1 MNACSKKDRQAQ
13 RIEEWRKR
21 NQKFIG
27 TNEPTSSSNSSLL
40 SVNLF
45 PAPYKINRGD
55 EISSRLQNTLGR
67 YDEMKDVLIH
77 QCNQCYLVG
86 VSHPPNHQAAD
97 QSIPAF
103 PEKPS
108 SSLRA
113 PHSFRKGESFSEYD
127 YSQVGEP
134 CKISLE
140 SSTIQAA
147 TKRLCG
153 QMFDS
158 GKMGCGSIQ
167 DTGSKASRSLERSN
181 IRRQHSSMGAAALPI
196 WKPTAYVR
204 PMDGQDLVTIEVTCR
219 GENVSPGQLKPD
231 QPESLLTRDVYSQGD
246 NGNLTTLVRLHT
258 DNVKSPQPEIGFF
271 NTDCV
276 ENILR
281 EMTHSWPPLLA
292 ALPSASSSQSS
303 KLSHSQLPTKE
314 NHLNSRHKRGGN
326 LTKEPAWETDVDKS
340 FLEDDLKLSSDEDEI
355 TQVLEQVSPFCS
367 PFRHRARLQHFDE
380 SSSGE
385 DHTCDISNAMS
396 FELGSNMKPL
406 HNSSGKT
413 NPNWVHQS
421 QSASRHIASDA
432 STPIHDAA
440 EASCSS
446 GGGGSGDFAE
456 LTDLSVSGTSSDS
469 HESDSESSSNSSGE
483 RNMNNTTRDNSPENV
498 RDRQEHRKK
507 SRWNVDTE
515 KQKISLSQ
523 PACSPSHISIS
534 DRKSNSSKLAGEK
547 DKWRKTTSSSSY
559 LQPKPY
565 SKPHKAEA
573 ERRESSVH
581 QPLKAEP
588 LTSRKFE
595 APLKRPER
603 EQGNVK
609 GTASTLKNVPIPNG
623 CGRQNGSMAEVTPGK
638 SKSTHPTEHH
648 CATIDLS
655 TPLQNGHRKEKRS
668 RIMLDNMVGS
678 LDQRLQEARKLK
690 HKADNMVDPSWKAVT
705 YMQAAL
711 FYIECGIVMEEDS
724 IEAKMVY
731 NMYCKTLEIIRHAIS
746 LQKFATSNASSN
758 DKKLSTICYRC
769 LSLLYLHL
777 FCFKKDSALKYSKI
791 LMDHFKNTSL
801 TARAQS
807 PGKDRATTTLC
818 SPLLDT
824 STSATAGPRTL
835 SIPQYVV
842 HMTTSHLH
850 ITNQLLH
857 SYNAWEQAEA
867 LAKENIEFF
876 HKLDAAVDALTLTS
890 GLRVLVQHS
899 RTGLHWLQAEKAQ
912 T

>member
-1 MNACSKKDRQAQ
+1 MNAYATCSKKDRQAQ

-483 RNMNNTTRDNSPENV
+483 RNMNNTTRDNSPEPEPPSSTNKWQLKKWMIKV
-498 RDRQEHRKK
+498 TPLEEGQGSPCKSLWDKDLCLVPSTIPGESLTVPTTLTTFTTSCISFEQTESDATNDHRRKVTSQTQSSDTLSPQRLVGWKQPKGYKIQGATVKSTSDEQKIQVITPTIGCLSSKFTKPQESYKQPHTSPHLSKQSRIFDHGKEQLWKDRKRDCSVFELQMPHV
-507 SRWNVDTE
+507 SHWNVPKSVGFVDFDSSEHSESGLDSDGDTM
-515 KQKISLSQ
+515 
-523 PACSPSHISIS
+523 P
-534 DRKSNSSKLAGEK
+534 
-547 DKWRKTTSSSSY
+547 T
-559 LQPKPY
+559 KPGV
-565 SKPHKAEA
+565 A
-573 ERRESSVH
+573 
-581 QPLKAEP
+581 
-588 LTSRKFE
+588 LTRNF
-595 APLKRPER
+595 
-603 EQGNVK
+603 
-609 GTASTLKNVPIPNG
+609 
-623 CGRQNGSMAEVTPGK
+623 
-638 SKSTHPTEHH
+638 
-648 CATIDLS
+648 
-655 TPLQNGHRKEKRS
+655 
-668 RIMLDNMVGS
+668 
-678 LDQRLQEARKLK
+678 
-690 HKADNMVDPSWKAVT
+690 
-705 YMQAAL
+705 
-711 FYIECGIVMEEDS
+711 
-724 IEAKMVY
+724 
-731 NMYCKTLEIIRHAIS
+731 
-746 LQKFATSNASSN
+746 TSNAEEEEMHSQ
-758 DKKLSTICYRC
+758 RAM
-769 LSLLYLHL
+769 SLL
-777 FCFKKDSALKYSKI
+777 
-791 LMDHFKNTSL
+791 
-801 TARAQS
+801 
-807 PGKDRATTTLC
+807 
-818 SPLLDT
+818 SPLFPNSQLLSPIHEDT
-824 STSATAGPRTL
+824 LPMVSPRRLQKAVGLHDSRTL
-835 SIPQYVV
+835 LAWLSRTDMTDQNSSLPTHDQNVSIPKTTNDSES
-842 HMTTSHLH
+842 HWPLSKTWRAIKLEREPMTATK
-850 ITNQLLH
+850 I
-857 SYNAWEQAEA
+857 
-867 LAKENIEFF
+867 
-876 HKLDAAVDALTLTS
+876 
-890 GLRVLVQHS
+890 VL
-899 RTGLHWLQAEKAQ
+899 
-912 T
+912 